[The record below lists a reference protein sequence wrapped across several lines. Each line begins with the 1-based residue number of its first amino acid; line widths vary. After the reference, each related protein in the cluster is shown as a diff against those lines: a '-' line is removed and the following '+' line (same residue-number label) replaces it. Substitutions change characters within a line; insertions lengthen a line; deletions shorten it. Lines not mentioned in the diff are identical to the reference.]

1 MAALEKWALS
11 SSWQYLL
18 IQLLAGAS
26 LVFAFAPFGLWF
38 LIFPGLILSSYYLK
52 SLTPKQSLTQGF
64 FFGLGYFGAGMS
76 WVYISMYYFGSTG
89 VFLAT
94 LFTFGFVALLAVFPA
109 IAFYLLARYFN
120 KASEGAY
127 WLIAWPFCW
136 LLMEWIRSWIFTGLP
151 WLNIGH
157 SQFEGPLSLVM
168 PILGADG
175 ATVWVLLLVGLIQ
188 LLLRSGRGFVAPF
201 AIIVVMQIILLD
213 TLRKVEWVKPT
224 GETVSVTILQPNV
237 SQENKW
243 EAAHRVRAMQYLY
256 DTTDGIEDDLIVWPE
271 AAIPALPQRVMEYIE
286 SVDALANYQQQTILS
301 GVPVETNGRYYN
313 AVQLYGTSRGEYHKR
328 QLVPFGEYVP
338 FEDTLRGLIAFFDM
352 PMSSFSKG
360 DHDQPHLQV
369 DSHQIAM
376 AICYEIIF
384 PALVAQQVQ
393 GSDYLV
399 TLSNDA
405 WFGNS
410 HGPKQHL
417 EIAQIRALEFGIPI
431 IRGTNDGISAFIDAD
446 GTLIKTLGKGIE
458 GTLNHQM
465 ALYEGETLYRQLGP
479 RMALV
484 ILFIPFVIGLL
495 VMWFRRNSYPGNL

>member
-1 MAALEKWALS
+1 M
-11 SSWQYLL
+11 L

-26 LVFAFAPFGLWF
+26 LVFAYAPFGHWY
-38 LIFPGLILSSYYLK
+38 LIFPGLILSSYYLNA
-52 SLTPKQSLTQGF
+52 LTPKQSFTQGF

-76 WVYISMYYFGSTG
+76 WVYISMYYFGGTG
-89 VFLAT
+89 AVLAI
-94 LFTFGFVALLAVFPA
+94 LFTFGFVALLAAFPA
-109 IAFYLLARYFN
+109 ITYYLLARYFN
-120 KASEGAY
+120 NSSHGSY
-127 WLIAWPFCW
+127 WLIAWPFSW

-151 WLNIGH
+151 WLNLGH
-157 SQFEGPLSLVM
+157 SQLEGPLSLIM

-175 ATVWVLLLVGLIQ
+175 ATVWILLLVGLIQ
-188 LLLRSGRGFVAPF
+188 ILLRSGRNFVAPF
-201 AIIVVMQIILLD
+201 AIIFVMQMVLLD

-224 GETVSVTILQPNV
+224 GEQVSVTILQPNV
-237 SQENKW
+237 SQEHKW
-243 EAAHRVRAMQYLY
+243 EAAYRVRAMQYLY
-256 DTTDGIEDDLIVWPE
+256 DNSEGIEDDLIVWPE

-286 SVDALANYQQQTILS
+286 SVDALANFQQQTILS
-301 GVPVETNGRYYN
+301 GVPVQTNGRYYN
-313 AVQLYGTSRGEYHKR
+313 AVQLYGTSEGEYHKR

-338 FEDTLRGLIAFFDM
+338 FEEQLRGLIAFFDM

-360 DHDQPHLQV
+360 DYNQPQLQV
-369 DSHQIAM
+369 DNHQIAM

-384 PALVAQQVQ
+384 PRLVAQQVD

-458 GTLNHQM
+458 GKLQHEV
-465 ALYEGETLYRQLGP
+465 ALYEGHTLYRQIGP
-479 RMALV
+479 LWALV
-484 ILFIPFVIGLL
+484 ILFSPFIIGIF
-495 VMWFRRNSYPGNL
+495 VMRFKQINGPAMR